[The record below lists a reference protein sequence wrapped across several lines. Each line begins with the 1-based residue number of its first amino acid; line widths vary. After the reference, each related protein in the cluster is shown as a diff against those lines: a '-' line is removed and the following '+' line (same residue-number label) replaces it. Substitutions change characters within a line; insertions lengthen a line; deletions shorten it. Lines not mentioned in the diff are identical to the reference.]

1 MNGKKLLALLLSLM
15 MAVTLAA
22 CSSGTGSTQPSD
34 TGTTQPSDT
43 GEAQP
48 SDTGETQPS
57 DEGGESAGYGDF
69 SGSLIE
75 EGKLIMVT
83 NASFPPYE
91 MTDDDNNV
99 IGIDPEI
106 AQAIADKLGL
116 ELVIDNIDFDAAL
129 LAVQE
134 GRADVML
141 AGLTYREDR
150 DLVMDFTDPYATGMQ
165 MIIVREGDTTIAG
178 TNEDLQLVDADGNV
192 LEDIQ
197 IGVQR
202 GTTGEIYCQDA
213 HGVDHV
219 TSLDNGSVAVQALLN
234 GQVDCVVID
243 NGPAQEYVA
252 ATTGLEIL
260 EGAYVIEDYCAAVD
274 EGNTALLTAV
284 NTALNEL
291 IDDGTVQTIMDKYIV
306 AE

>member
-1 MNGKKLLALLLSLM
+1 MKTWKKLLAMLLALGLVCS
-15 MAVTLAA
+15 LAA
-22 CSSGTGSTQPSD
+22 CGNGNDTEETPSQAGTESTAPADSEEPAVSD
-34 TGTTQPSDT
+34 AGTETG
-43 GEAQP
+43 
-48 SDTGETQPS
+48 
-57 DEGGESAGYGDF
+57 GYGDF
-69 SGSLIE
+69 ADALIE
-75 EGKLIMVT
+75 PGKLIMCT

-91 MTDDDNNV
+91 MTDDDNNI

-129 LAVQE
+129 LSVQE

-150 DLVMDFTDPYATGMQ
+150 DLVMDFTDSYATGVQ
-165 MIIVREGDTTIAG
+165 VIIVREGDTTIAG
-178 TNEDLQLVDADGNV
+178 TNDDLQLMDADGNV

-213 HGVDHV
+213 HGTDHV

-252 ATTGLEIL
+252 ATPGLEIL
-260 EGAYVIEDYCAAVD
+260 DGAYVVEDYCAAVD
-274 EGNTALLTAV
+274 EGNEALLYAV

-291 IDDGTVQTIMDKYIV
+291 IDDGTVQEIMDKYIA

>member
-57 DEGGESAGYGDF
+57 EEGGESAGYGDF

-291 IDDGTVQTIMDKYIV
+291 IDAGTVQTIMDKYIV

>member
-57 DEGGESAGYGDF
+57 EEGGESAGYGDF

>member
-1 MNGKKLLALLLSLM
+1 MNKKLLALGLSLT
-15 MAVTLAA
+15 MALSLAA
-22 CSSGTGSTQPSD
+22 CGSGDAS
-34 TGTTQPSDT
+34 
-43 GEAQP
+43 
-48 SDTGETQPS
+48 
-57 DEGGESAGYGDF
+57 SAGSSSNNTSANNASTSQTDASTGDSSTAGGDYGDF
-69 SGSLIE
+69 ASSLIE

-91 MTDDDNNV
+91 MTDDNNNV
-99 IGIDPEI
+99 VGIDPEI
-106 AQAIADKLGL
+106 AQAIADKLEL

-129 LAVQE
+129 LSVQE

-150 DLVMDFTDPYATGMQ
+150 DLVMDFTDSYATGVQ
-165 MIIVREGDTTIAG
+165 VIIVREGDTTIAG
-178 TNEDLQLVDADGNV
+178 TNDDLQLVDADGNV

-219 TSLDNGSVAVQALLN
+219 TSLDNGSLAVQALLN
-234 GQVDCVVID
+234 DQVDCVVID

-252 ATTGLEIL
+252 ANPGLEIL
-260 EGAYVIEDYCAAVD
+260 EASYVTEQYCAAVD
-274 EGNTALLTAV
+274 EGNTALLQAV

-291 IDDGTVQTIMDKYIV
+291 IDDGTVQSIMDKYIA

>member
-57 DEGGESAGYGDF
+57 EEGGESAGYGDF

-75 EGKLIMVT
+75 EGKLIMAT

-291 IDDGTVQTIMDKYIV
+291 IDAGTVQTIMDKYIV